1 MTTCWASQAADQEAA
16 RIDAADRRAEFVGQ
30 FTQDATDE
38 VIGDDGNWHWLLG
51 MDNSGKLEAAFLAV
65 LSADKAEAFDKIV
78 ALRDALRADAQ
89 LVLAE
94 AIKTAAE
101 KLADAADESA
111 ADDAAWQRF
120 ESRWDGPAFPSL
132 RGGL

>member
-1 MTTCWASQAADQEAA
+1 MS
-16 RIDAADRRAEFVGQ
+16 V
-30 FTQDATDE
+30 
-38 VIGDDGNWHWLLG
+38 LL
-51 MDNSGKLEAAFLAV
+51 LRE
-65 LSADKAEAFDKIV
+65 
-78 ALRDALRADAQ
+78 ALREQ
-89 LVLAE
+89 VLKDYPE
-94 AIKTAAE
+94 GVRVRAE